1 VTSAAQGSQRN
12 HRRFSNG
19 SMRLSSSRPMDG
31 KDSSGRMISLL
42 IHRPQSNQRLLHL
55 SDSARTSSYFTQIS
69 RGDSS
74 SSLTSFRNSPVHSPA
89 TPQLV
94 TIDSYNS
101 QNMME
106 TPSPITPT
114 YPFEPLEQPRTL
126 NPYGRCY
133 PTSIYPVPHPGEH
146 AERPYYDLSTGDDS
160 AMDDDYDCVGPG
172 SRDVQLRSPSEVT
185 SPMDTQAAPK
195 PAPKKNKYP
204 CPHAQR
210 FNCADTFTTSG
221 GEKNILCPD
230 CSKAFTR
237 KDNMKQHQRTHQ
249 SRRELG
255 KTSKER
261 EEHRRSRVRAEQK
274 ARAGRQPS
282 QSGRG
287 GDRVANDGV
296 VSGIDVAASAR
307 SSPYSPIDS
316 GLRIDTG
323 SSSDHIS
330 ASLESPSDRLDA
342 LATAAS
348 GMAFSPGGTSRHQS
362 DDCMVH

>member
-1 VTSAAQGSQRN
+1 
-12 HRRFSNG
+12 
-19 SMRLSSSRPMDG
+19 MDG

-42 IHRPQSNQRLLHL
+42 NHHSQSNLSPLDL
-55 SDSARTSSYFTQIS
+55 SDSSRTSSYFTQIS

-74 SSLTSFRNSPVHSPA
+74 SSLTSFRTSPVHSPT

-94 TIDSYNS
+94 TIDSCNS

-114 YPFEPLEQPRTL
+114 YPFEPLDQPRTL

-133 PTSIYPVPHPGEH
+133 STSIYPIPHPGEH
-146 AERPYYDLSTGDDS
+146 AERPYYKLSTGDDS
-160 AMDDDYDCVGPG
+160 VINDGYDCVDPG
-172 SRDVQLRSPSEVT
+172 SRDAHLRSSSEVS
-185 SPMDTQAAPK
+185 SPLDTQAAPK

-210 FNCADTFTTSG
+210 FHCADTFTTSG
-221 GEKNILCPD
+221 HAARHGKKHTGEKNILCPD

-249 SRRELG
+249 SRRELA

-261 EEHRRSRVRAEQK
+261 EEHRRSKVRIEQK
-274 ARAGRQPS
+274 ARVGRQPS
-282 QSGRG
+282 WSGRV
-287 GDRVANDGV
+287 GDRVANDGLV
-296 VSGIDVAASAR
+296 IDGIDVVASAR

-316 GLRIDTG
+316 GLRIYTG